1 MHRRYKKMSLKKRI
15 ILLIVLISIYPILL
29 MGFFGAYNYEN
40 LIKDRFISYSQ
51 KDMDMIGSYINK
63 DVQDMKK
70 FILNIL
76 SDQGFYELTNSKP
89 NMNDQEIKNYIFKR
103 NMENYL
109 SVVTFSNGD
118 FDVAGF
124 CFEEDDYLY
133 YAAQETG
140 KISSQDFPIEKLR
153 ALVKESN
160 QSVFYIEKSDVEI
173 NVYIARRV
181 LHKDTFKPI
190 GLLFFR
196 MDPDYLVNMIKDSY
210 KETAETIYL
219 YTEDGLLVSKEGL
232 NQENSIIS
240 DNRYFDIADGIYV
253 EKGSTNTYYIVTKKI
268 HPLNLTAITMIS
280 NDLLTSDLRK
290 ITDLILILCALNIPL
305 YLIIAN
311 FLYGNIARPINYL
324 IEKMHLFEQ
333 GKLDK
338 VKDPKRNDEIGYL
351 FQAFIKM
358 TNNINT
364 LIKDVYTKELAR
376 KDAEI
381 AALQEQIN
389 PHFLYNTLE
398 SINWRAQL
406 AGETD
411 IALMIQALSK
421 LMDAG
426 INRGDEKYV
435 TIEQEVVYMDQYMF
449 LVQKRYEN
457 RIEFIKEIDDNAKTM
472 MVPKLIIQP
481 IIENA
486 VKHGIE
492 PVGEGKICLKAYLEE
507 DVLVIDIEDNGEGM
521 LSPKIKQIERLFLKE
536 KNLASVNQERSRSI
550 GLQNVARRLYL
561 IYDNEAE
568 IIVQSF
574 SGKGTKITIK
584 IPPIMED
591 NQNEL

>member
-1 MHRRYKKMSLKKRI
+1 
-15 ILLIVLISIYPILL
+15 

-63 DVQDMKK
+63 DVQDMKS
-70 FILNIL
+70 FMISVL

-89 NMNDQEIKNYIFKR
+89 KINDQQIENYKFKR

-109 SVVTFSNGD
+109 SAITFSNGD

-124 CFEEDDYLY
+124 CFEDDNNLY
-133 YAAQETG
+133 YAAQQTG
-140 KISSQDFPIEKLR
+140 KITSLDIPIETLKE
-153 ALVKESN
+153 LVESSN
-160 QSVFYIEKSDVEI
+160 KSEFYIDKSEDGI
-173 NVYIARRV
+173 NVYMAKRV
-181 LHKDTFKPI
+181 LHKDTFRPI

-196 MDPDYLVNMIKDSY
+196 MDPEYLTNIIKNSY

-219 YTEDGLLVSKEGL
+219 YTDDGLLVSKEGL
-232 NQENSIIS
+232 NQENSIITEKGYYNKPE
-240 DNRYFDIADGIYV
+240 DIYV
-253 EKGSTNTYYIVTKKI
+253 EKGITNTYYIVTKKI
-268 HPLNLTAITMIS
+268 VPLNLTAITMIS
-280 NDLLTSDLRK
+280 NDLLISDLRK
-290 ITDLILILCALNIPL
+290 ITDLILILCMLNIPL
-305 YLIIAN
+305 YLIVAN

-324 IEKMHLFEQ
+324 IEKMQLFEQ

-351 FQAFIKM
+351 FKAFIKM
-358 TNNINT
+358 TNNINS
-364 LIKDVYTKELAR
+364 LIKDVYAKELAR

-381 AALQEQIN
+381 SALQEQIN

-426 INRGDEKYV
+426 INREDEKYV
-435 TIEQEVVYMDQYMF
+435 TIEQEVIYMDHYMF
-449 LVQKRYEN
+449 LVQKRYDN
-457 RIEFIKEIDDNAKTM
+457 RIEFIKEIDEEIKTM

-481 IIENA
+481 ILENA

-492 PVGEGKICLKAYLEE
+492 PVGEGKIWLRVSIKE
-507 DVLVIDIEDNGEGM
+507 DLLVIEIEDDGEGM
-521 LSPKIKQIERLFLKE
+521 SIADIKMIERIFENE
-536 KNLASVNQERSRSI
+536 KKLSVVNQERNRSI

-561 IYDNEAE
+561 IYDDSSE
-568 IIVQSF
+568 ISVLSQI
-574 SGKGTKITIK
+574 GKGTKITIK
-584 IPPIMED
+584 IPLIIRGESR
-591 NQNEL
+591 